1 MSQGLSG
8 KIILV
13 SGGTG
18 SIGSELVKQSLAL
31 GARKVI
37 VFSRDETKHFMLR
50 KRFRDDRL
58 STVVGDVR
66 DIRSVEKAFDTKELI
81 GFYPASVDILYHVAA
96 MKHVLMCEET
106 PMESAMTNII
116 GTQNVM
122 DTAVKYGVP
131 TAITI
136 STDKAFMPTT
146 AMGAT
151 KLLAERITLNAG
163 YSCVRFGNVA
173 NSRGS
178 VIPVYVEDLLNG
190 NPLYVSNPD
199 VTRFIMRISDA
210 VKLIIESTDKLQ
222 KEIYVLPMPAFRLG
236 DLVDVMVNRIAPKLK
251 VKAQIEKGVPFPN
264 EKQHESLSDNTSSEH
279 AVMLTKDELE
289 VIVDEYLKERLVEGN
304 LLR

>member
-1 MSQGLSG
+1 MSRGLSG

-18 SIGSELVKQSLAL
+18 SIGGELVKQSLAI

-66 DIRSVEKAFDTKELI
+66 DIRSIEKAFDTKELT
-81 GFYPASVDILYHVAA
+81 FNYPAPVDILYHVAA

-106 PMESAMTNII
+106 PIESALTNII
-116 GTQNVM
+116 GTQNVI
-122 DTAVKYGVP
+122 DTAVKHGVP

-178 VIPVYVEDLLNG
+178 VIPVYIEDLLNG
-190 NPLYVSNPD
+190 NPLYVSNPNA
-199 VTRFIMRISDA
+199 TRFIMRISDA
-210 VKLIIESTDKLQ
+210 VRLIIESTDKLQ

-236 DLVDVMVNRIAPKLK
+236 DLVDVMTNRIAPKLK
-251 VKAQIEKGVPFPN
+251 VKAQIENGVPFPN
-264 EKQHESLSDNTSSEH
+264 EKLHESLSDSTTSEH
-279 AVMLTKDELE
+279 ATMLTKDELE
-289 VIVDEYLKERLVEGN
+289 QIVDEYLRERIDAGYF
-304 LLR
+304 LR

>member
-1 MSQGLSG
+1 MNRGLEG

-13 SGGTG
+13 IGGTG
-18 SIGSELVKQSLAL
+18 SIGTELVKQSLAL

-50 KRFRDDRL
+50 KRFRDERL

-66 DIRSVEKAFDTKELI
+66 NIRSVEKAFDTKALTHN
-81 GFYPASVDILYHVAA
+81 YPAPVDILYHAAA
-96 MKHVLMCEET
+96 MKHVIMCEET
-106 PMESAMTNII
+106 PFESVMTNVI
-116 GTQNVM
+116 GTQNVI
-122 DTAVKYGVP
+122 DTAVKQDVLK
-131 TAITI
+131 AITI
-136 STDKAFMPTT
+136 STDKAFLPTT

-178 VIPVYVEDLLNG
+178 VIPVYVEDLLND

-210 VKLIIESTDKLQ
+210 VRLIIESTDKLQ

-236 DLVDVMVNRIAPKLK
+236 DLVDVMTDRIAPKLK
-251 VKAQIEKGVPFPN
+251 VKARIENGVPFPN
-264 EKQHESLSDNTSSEH
+264 EKQHESLSDSISSEH
-279 AVMLTKDELE
+279 ATMLSKNELE
-289 VIVDEYLKERLVEGN
+289 EIVDEYLKERLWT
-304 LLR
+304 L